1 MKRAIAVAAAF
12 ALLAA
17 GCAQTYVNRFRHG
30 PTDYSTKVGEE
41 HELPNPRARVAPN
54 ENAAPRGEIDAVRP
68 LRLDHDTAAKIRD
81 LKGIRDAFVALS
93 GPNAYVAVILDA
105 TATGTKGKG
114 RLNRSDRSMSSA
126 DMNDRSDV
134 RRKLDPGTVLTE
146 KYSYLHVPN
155 AGDLSDE
162 LQLKIADLVRTTRPE
177 IARVHIS
184 ANAEFVNLMSRLALH
199 EWQGGRADDFA
210 RPFYETVS
218 KLFP

>member
-1 MKRAIAVAAAF
+1 MKRAIVVAAAF
-12 ALLAA
+12 ALLTA

-54 ENAAPRGEIDAVRP
+54 ENAAPRKETDVRP
-68 LRLDHDTAAKIRD
+68 LRLDPDTAAKIRD
-81 LKGIRDAFVALS
+81 LKGVRDAFVALS

-114 RLNRSDRSMSSA
+114 KLDRSNRSMSSA

-134 RRKLDPGTVLTE
+134 QRRLDPGTVLTE

-155 AGDLSDE
+155 ADDLSDE
-162 LQLKIADLVRTTRPE
+162 LQLKIADLVRTARPE

-199 EWQGGRADDFA
+199 EWQGGRADDFSH
-210 RPFYETVS
+210 RFFETVS